1 MQQQKYELSHE
12 ELQKVMSTIDIPV
25 CPAVVTDAMKESQKD
40 EPDLKRLAD
49 LVANDA
55 GLSAAALKLANSAL
69 YGNGAKISSVR
80 KAVERLGT
88 KNIVC
93 VVVSVALRSSVSGLP
108 AEWLDD
114 FWKRTTLLAIVASM
128 IARRQFGISPD
139 AAYTY
144 ALFHDAGIPMMMR
157 RFPKYGEIVE
167 NARRDGKLLAD
178 AENEFFPCSH
188 PIIGSL
194 VIRNWGLPSILGQA
208 IRFHHEQ
215 DAYDLPDTTLP
226 GGALSLIA
234 VTQVAEHLM
243 NDILQEQDLEVGDHL
258 FEKALAYLGI
268 SAHDLEDLQH
278 RVETAIESN
287 PN

>member
-93 VVVSVALRSSVSGLP
+93 VVVSVALRSSVRG
-108 AEWLDD
+108 
-114 FWKRTTLLAIVASM
+114 
-128 IARRQFGISPD
+128 
-139 AAYTY
+139 
-144 ALFHDAGIPMMMR
+144 
-157 RFPKYGEIVE
+157 
-167 NARRDGKLLAD
+167 
-178 AENEFFPCSH
+178 
-188 PIIGSL
+188 
-194 VIRNWGLPSILGQA
+194 
-208 IRFHHEQ
+208 
-215 DAYDLPDTTLP
+215 
-226 GGALSLIA
+226 
-234 VTQVAEHLM
+234 
-243 NDILQEQDLEVGDHL
+243 
-258 FEKALAYLGI
+258 
-268 SAHDLEDLQH
+268 
-278 RVETAIESN
+278 
-287 PN
+287 

>member
-157 RFPKYGEIVE
+157 RFPKYGEIVD
-167 NARRDGKLLAD
+167 NARREGKLLAD

-226 GGALSLIA
+226 GVALSLFA
-234 VTQVAEHLM
+234 V
-243 NDILQEQDLEVGDHL
+243 
-258 FEKALAYLGI
+258 
-268 SAHDLEDLQH
+268 S
-278 RVETAIESN
+278 
-287 PN
+287 